1 MAEVYR
7 TVNGNK
13 YAFPD
18 EERARGFDA
27 ALEASRV
34 ARAQKEESF
43 FDAGAF
49 LKSIIPGIIKGT
61 GTAAQGIG
69 SLIQSEGT
77 KEFGRGL
84 GDFSNTVSE
93 NYMGLEPY
101 RRYTTGAQY
110 GQTLGAMA
118 PALAGTAAAVA
129 ALPETGGAS
138 AALIPALVGGLIGGA
153 QGAGEVS
160 EDIDQA
166 RKKGV
171 NVTPEQE
178 QKLALAQGLMTGGLE
193 SISGYGLTKLAR
205 LGLLGRGAIA
215 SGAGQEAD
223 EVAKLLAMA
232 NKPIL
237 GAGYGARALKQ
248 AGLEGGTE
256 ALQQVS
262 LNTLARGDLSGAFG
276 PGYDPQ
282 RDLMEGVGE
291 SLTAGAVF
299 GGVLGGGVDLYH
311 RHKIN
316 QAKSKIR
323 QVQDE
328 SEYVPE
334 QREDSVIG
342 REKEG
347 QLRQDVA
354 AGTFTEA
361 INKRLNDTLTAAS
374 IAINNEESSPL
385 DKLNAYREFA
395 AQYDSG
401 KTFGELRGKDIIA
414 ANKLAQSYFEG
425 ESSPESLEIGIQARD
440 SEAPG
445 SVDMVDVKP
454 VEGKV
459 GRYQIYDGRQL
470 VEMVDGKPFDGK
482 ELPVVESTPVE
493 EDTSKASRVPEFQ
506 ERYARNTYK
515 KTYAELSE
523 PESDIVDRKV
533 DFDLDTKILPTRIK
547 EREQQQFAIDE
558 AQNQKQ
564 AERDRKAQDAQRLAA
579 DRDYIIGDGPLS
591 KVIID
596 ELGLKGRLKN
606 ADLSTIAQ
614 LMRDR
619 VSETTQAEKDAQL
632 KASSE
637 LANTKLQDN
646 IDAADL
652 LSMELFGKNTSL
664 LYDSQKIVLA
674 NRLDI
679 NLGQIAAEKSR
690 LEQEASRRTGINLN
704 TPDGDSAA
712 VRLNRASVKIY
723 GKQFA
728 DLTELQKG
736 AVSGAAERIGS
747 VVLPGEVKEKEL
759 LNGVD
764 AGTLRSV
771 VKELRDPART
781 PVDERSGLVKV
792 DASTIQ
798 SMPFIRGMRGKAV
811 DNAQALFGA
820 MVKLGYVVDIEGNY
834 YLNPD
839 TNGPM
844 YKAKGKKSAVPAAA
858 TTTPPTVAAATPATP
873 VTPATPT
880 ATAAP
885 SAPVEPERGTPR
897 PRSIPLNLDVDT
909 ARRVS
914 SEAYQQLR
922 KLGVSDIYSTVV
934 VDNLLDF
941 KGNIKSDAAQFL
953 NNVIKLASKQNNI
966 SESEENLINTVNHEV
981 VHGMKKSGFFSDSQW
996 KLMTNKFTVAGELDE
1011 PTINAYRERFKNET
1025 PARIDEILQEE
1036 AVAHAI
1042 ERLYNQPAKP
1052 LSFPEKT
1059 LMQKVKT
1066 IASFGTA
1073 ANNLNYTAED
1083 LISAIRSG
1091 DIGRKVIQGKPNA
1104 LNAASTTTQA
1114 APVVTQSPSE
1124 EQDTEALTDKEKAAA
1139 EGDVP
1144 TELQGQSKPDF
1155 SFVGGAAYSSDPVEG
1170 KRIADFRKAARK
1182 MEEDGRSNEEI
1193 RLATGWFRNPYD
1205 NILRYEVSDENAK
1218 LTQAFSDLEESKS
1231 LAILKEQ
1238 KNITLDQALDHPELF
1253 KAYPELK
1260 DIKVIKQAG
1269 FFDYEKRLQGSFNPD
1284 TNTVNITPYSQDP
1297 ESTLIHEIQHWI
1309 QRKEGFASGGNEQSV
1324 IKAAST
1330 KVIEKALAKVV
1341 EKKTADLESIAK
1353 EVKDL
1358 RSSLDVASRYPN
1370 DIQQLSVLLDEK
1382 DKLWNTYSK
1391 DKSDSNK
1398 EQWFRA
1404 GDKWSRLFGELR
1416 DKVKSDMGVS
1426 RNDAWDIAWKAAL
1439 VTPEDVSKEEKRFV
1453 DAQNEIANIRSG
1465 DEKAIANALKSESF
1479 DMYQSLAGEIEA
1491 RDVQARRKYPESQR
1505 SSEKPYTSENIS
1517 PDDSIVT
1524 YGSKGKGWE
1533 SMSKLPGDE
1542 YISPEEADL
1551 FRKPNQAITSAKT
1564 SIKQSP
1570 AVFSKVSWKEGT
1582 RNFDVGGGAYDL
1594 ATNKL
1599 AGVGVENLIYDPFNR
1614 SEEHNNKVI
1623 SSLKKRN
1630 ADTATVANVL
1640 NVIAEPE
1647 NQLTALKQA
1656 NALLKP
1662 GGTAYIGIYEGDRS
1676 GVGKQT
1682 SSGYQNNSKTADYL
1696 PIVRQVFPDAK
1707 IKDGIIVAQKSDAPV
1722 RKSASDVDLESDV
1735 ASEDAGS
1742 QAMYSMP
1749 QQKDPKLF
1757 KVKKENSILDLFKAQ
1772 PISQIPSTL
1781 RSVRDAIID
1790 KPSVRKVIGPSS
1802 VLGKVLSL
1810 RTDYLQSDAP
1820 IAKQGE
1826 NLRQETGN
1834 EGYTNTA
1841 TSAIAAVR
1849 QAQKFNEVLSSALN
1863 VGYVYFDKARGFFIV
1878 KEDSNYAIMPQFKKL
1893 AQSGKLYQAWDAAIA
1908 QRFVDAENSGVD
1920 AKDTLGGN
1928 FTLKQAQDTVNA
1940 YKNDADIQE
1949 FLKVYRNFNNSLI
1962 ELNRYVGN
1970 FDVAT
1975 EARLKAWYYSSYYRV
1990 PVDENGQLEAPS
2002 KSRGLKAITG
2012 RDLQINDMIENFITN
2027 AQYMVGYAMK
2037 NEADRRSIRDSVDNK
2052 LANKLEGPDEKGN
2065 VVSSPKFAINKKMV
2079 VRVNENGKKAYY
2091 EILDPVLYKSLSDTR
2106 VRLASLAVLGKG
2118 FSNYLRTGVTSA
2130 PTFMFN
2136 NMFLDA
2142 FRLWGLGIY
2151 EDNVLKSVFGN
2162 IYDGFKSV
2170 SSEDDTYKT
2179 LMKAGLIGSMKLSRD
2194 SVQAATDIRRELAIA
2209 QGNGFINLLRAM
2221 KNSTLGTLENIS
2233 AKSEVV
2239 NRVQV
2244 YKNVNKNMLKKGLSV
2259 EAADSAALYAA
2270 MNYPVNFDVRG
2281 AGEVA
2286 QYAAALLPFVNASAQ
2301 GTDVFYQGL
2310 RSMAQTRGVMLNG
2323 KKQRVPI
2330 NQLQASALAASKGAL
2345 VNSMIYGTL
2354 YTFALAA
2361 LAPDEWKKATPEER
2375 NRTLFIP
2382 VGSATVKIPIPPE
2395 IGLIALAIPNAFAE
2409 VIIGQDNGPQIMKSL
2424 ASYFINLFTFSP
2436 VPQIVRPAAE
2446 VAVNKNFFTW
2456 RPIENMTEERILPE
2470 YRYDENTTLIG
2481 RGLGSATAKLK
2492 MPISPMQFDHLI
2504 RGYLGTSGMFTA
2516 DLISQ
2521 LFGSAIGKNDPER
2534 FRPVSDPYLLPIVG
2548 KLFTAPTD
2556 RKAIQDYYEIRN
2568 HATRSANTLKAIDL
2582 AKEYKDNPEKLRA
2595 MAYWSQI
2602 NTALEAGPNQR
2613 MQELRKLKA
2622 NVQVATVG
2630 VLTPSQKT
2638 DMIKQINLKM
2648 SEVAREAQQ
2657 LKRLLP
2663 FTWF

>member
-1 MAEVYR
+1 MAEVSR
-7 TVNGNK
+7 VINGK
-13 YAFPD
+13 TWVFPD
-18 EERARGFDA
+18 EETARQAEA
-27 ALEASRV
+27 ALEASRI

-84 GDFSNTVSE
+84 GDFSDVVSE
-93 NYMGLEPY
+93 KYMGLEPY

-110 GQTLGAMA
+110 GQTLGGMA

-129 ALPETGGAS
+129 ALPETAGAS

-166 RKKGV
+166 RKRGV

-178 QKLALAQGLMTGGLE
+178 QKQALAQGLVTGGLE
-193 SISGYGLTKLAR
+193 SLSGYGLTKLAKLGR
-205 LGLLGRGAIA
+205 LGKGAIA
-215 SGAGQEAD
+215 SGAGQEVD
-223 EVAKLLAMA
+223 EVAKLLTMA
-232 NKPIL
+232 DRPII

-256 ALQQVS
+256 ALQQAS
-262 LNTLARGDLSGAFG
+262 LNTLARGDLSGVFG

-282 RDLMEGVGE
+282 RDLMEGVQE
-291 SLTAGAVF
+291 SFTAGAVF
-299 GGVLGGGVDLYH
+299 GGVLGGGVDLYN

-323 QVQDE
+323 QVQDQSAE
-328 SEYVPE
+328 VGL
-334 QREDSVIG
+334 QREDAVIG
-342 REKEG
+342 REIDG
-347 QLRQDVA
+347 QIRQGEV
-354 AGTFTEA
+354 AGTLTEE

-374 IAINNEESSPL
+374 VTINNEEASPL

-395 AQYDSG
+395 AQYNSG
-401 KTFGELRGKDIIA
+401 KTFGELRGKDIIS

-425 ESSPESLEIGIQARD
+425 ESSPESLEIGIQARE
-440 SEAPG
+440 SAAPG

-459 GRYQIYDGRQL
+459 GRSQIYNGINFD
-470 VEMVDGKPFDGK
+470 EMVDGKPFDGK
-482 ELPVVESTPVE
+482 ELPVVESTPA
-493 EDTSKASRVPEFQ
+493 DTAKTGSNRILEFQ
-506 ERYARNTYK
+506 NRKANITFSKPYGDLTQDQA
-515 KTYAELSE
+515 
-523 PESDIVDRKV
+523 DIIDAQVDK
-533 DFDLDTKILPTRIK
+533 DLDTTILPTRI
-547 EREQQQFAIDE
+547 ESRQQQQAAVEEDLR
-558 AQNQKQ
+558 NKQ
-564 AERDRKAQDAQRLAA
+564 AAKDKAQEQRDLKAQDALSLAA
-579 DRDYIIGDGPLS
+579 DRDYIIGNDPLFKS
-591 KVIID
+591 VSS

-606 ADLSTIAQ
+606 SDISAVAQ

-632 KASSE
+632 KASADQ
-637 LANTKLQDN
+637 ANIKLQDN
-646 IDAADL
+646 LAVAEP
-652 LSMELFGKNTSL
+652 LSRELFGKNIPL

-674 NRLDI
+674 KRLDI

-690 LEQEASRRTGINLN
+690 LQQEASLRTDINLT
-704 TPDGDSAA
+704 TPDGDPID
-712 VRLNRASVKIY
+712 VRLDRAAVKIY
-723 GKQFA
+723 GKRFG
-728 DLTELQKG
+728 ELSELRQG
-736 AVSGAAERIGS
+736 AVRNAEERIGS
-747 VVLPGEVKEKEL
+747 VVLPAEVKEKEQL
-759 LNGVD
+759 KNYGVD

-771 VKELRDPART
+771 IGELRNPEIN
-781 PVDERSGLVKV
+781 PVDEQSGLVKV

-798 SMPFIRGMRGKAV
+798 SIPLVRGMRGKAV

-820 MVKLGYVVDIEGNY
+820 MIERGDVIESGGNY
-834 YLNPD
+834 YLDPD
-839 TNGPM
+839 TDGPM
-844 YKAKGKKSAVPAAA
+844 YKLPPAA
-858 TTTPPTVAAATPATP
+858 TTTQPAVAAATPTTP
-873 VTPATPT
+873 VAPA
-880 ATAAP
+880 
-885 SAPVEPERGTPR
+885 APVEPERGTPR
-897 PRSIPLNLDVDT
+897 PRSIPLKLDVET

-934 VDNLLDF
+934 IDNFLDS
-941 KGNIKSDAAQFL
+941 KGNIRSDSAQFL
-953 NNVIKLASKQNNI
+953 NDVIKLASKQNNI
-966 SESEENLINTVNHEV
+966 AESEENLVNTVNHEV

-996 KLMTNKFTVAGELDE
+996 KLMTNQFTVAGELDE
-1011 PTINAYRERFKNET
+1011 PTIKAYRERFKNET

-1036 AVAHAI
+1036 AVAYAM

-1059 LMQKVKT
+1059 LMQRVKALAG
-1066 IASFGTA
+1066 IGTA

-1083 LISAIRSG
+1083 LISAIRAG
-1091 DIGRKVIQGKPNA
+1091 DIGRMAIPGKPNMLSPA
-1104 LNAASTTTQA
+1104 RTTTQA

-1218 LTQAFSDLEESKS
+1218 LTQAFSDLEESKF
-1231 LAILKEQ
+1231 LEEQ

-1269 FFDYEKRLQGSFNPD
+1269 LFDRGQRLQGSFNPA
-1284 TNTVNITPYSQDP
+1284 TNTVNITPYNKNP

-1309 QRKEGFASGGNEQSV
+1309 QEKEGFASGGNEQSV
-1324 IKAAST
+1324 IKAASP

-1341 EKKTADLESIAK
+1341 QRKTADLESMAK
-1353 EVKDL
+1353 EVNDL

-1370 DIQQLSVLLDEK
+1370 DIQQLSDLS
-1382 DKLWNTYSK
+1382 DKEDKRWEIYRE

-1398 EQWFRA
+1398 EQWFTA
-1404 GDKWSRLFGELR
+1404 KDKWSTRFGEFR
-1416 DKVKSDMGVS
+1416 DKIKSDMGVG
-1426 RNDAWDIAWKAAL
+1426 RDTAWDMAWGAKSA
-1439 VTPEDVSKEEKRFV
+1439 TQENVSEAEKRFV
-1453 DAQNEIANIRSG
+1453 DAQKEIANIRSG
-1465 DEKAIANALKSESF
+1465 DEKAIAAALKSEAF
-1479 DMYQSLAGEIEA
+1479 GMYSNIAGEIES
-1491 RDVQARRKYPESQR
+1491 RDVEARRKYPESQR

-1524 YGSKGKGWE
+1524 YGSKGKGIE
-1533 SMSKLPGDE
+1533 SMFKLTGD
-1542 YISPEEADL
+1542 EEAD
-1551 FRKPNQAITSAKT
+1551 
-1564 SIKQSP
+1564 
-1570 AVFSKVSWKEGT
+1570 
-1582 RNFDVGGGAYDL
+1582 
-1594 ATNKL
+1594 
-1599 AGVGVENLIYDPFNR
+1599 
-1614 SEEHNNKVI
+1614 
-1623 SSLKKRN
+1623 
-1630 ADTATVANVL
+1630 
-1640 NVIAEPE
+1640 
-1647 NQLTALKQA
+1647 
-1656 NALLKP
+1656 
-1662 GGTAYIGIYEGDRS
+1662 
-1676 GVGKQT
+1676 
-1682 SSGYQNNSKTADYL
+1682 
-1696 PIVRQVFPDAK
+1696 
-1707 IKDGIIVAQKSDAPV
+1707 
-1722 RKSASDVDLESDV
+1722 
-1735 ASEDAGS
+1735 S
-1742 QAMYSMP
+1742 QAMFKMVE
-1749 QQKDPKLF
+1749 QKDPKLF
-1757 KVKKENSILDLFKAQ
+1757 KAKKEDSILDLFKAQ

-1781 RSVRDAIID
+1781 KAVGDAIIE
-1790 KPSVRKVIGPSS
+1790 KPSVRKLIGPSS
-1802 VLGKVLSL
+1802 VLGKALSL
-1810 RTDYLQSDAP
+1810 RTDWIQSDAP

-1826 NLRQETGN
+1826 NLFQETGN
-1834 EGYTNTA
+1834 KGYTDTA
-1841 TSAIAAVR
+1841 TSAIAAKR
-1849 QAQKFNEVLSSALN
+1849 QAEKFNEVLSSALN
-1863 VGYVYFDKARGFFIV
+1863 IGYVYFDKARGFFMV

-1893 AQSGKLYQAWDAAIA
+1893 SQSGKLYQAWDAAIA

-1940 YKNDADIQE
+1940 YKGDADIQE

-2002 KSRGLKAITG
+2002 KSRGLKAISG
-2012 RDLQINDMIENFITN
+2012 RELQINDMIENFITN

-2052 LANKLEGPDEKGN
+2052 LANRLEGPDEKGN
-2065 VVSSPKFAINKKMV
+2065 IVSSPKFATNKKMV

-2091 EILDPVLYKSLSDTR
+2091 EILDPILYKSLSDTR

-2130 PTFMFN
+2130 PSFMFN

-2151 EDNVLKSVFGN
+2151 EDNVLKSIFGN

-2209 QGNGFINLLRAM
+2209 QGNAFVNLLRTM

-2233 AKSEVV
+2233 AKSEAV

-2259 EAADSAALYAA
+2259 EAAESAALYAA

-2301 GTDVFYQGL
+2301 GTDVFYQSL
-2310 RSMAQTRGVMLNG
+2310 RSMAQTRGVMLKG
-2323 KKQRVPI
+2323 QKQRVPV
-2330 NQLQASALAASKGAL
+2330 NQLQASALAASKSAL
-2345 VNSMIYGTL
+2345 YNSIIAGTL

-2382 VGSATVKIPIPPE
+2382 IGSTAIKIPIPPE
-2395 IGLIALAIPNAFAE
+2395 LGLIALSIPNAFAE
-2409 VIIGQDNGPQIMKSL
+2409 AIIGQDNGPQMMKSL
-2424 ASYFINLFTFSP
+2424 TSYFINLFTFSP

-2481 RGLGSATAKLK
+2481 RGLGSAAAKLK

-2504 RGYLGTSGMFTA
+2504 RGYLGTTGMFA
-2516 DLISQ
+2516 SDLISQ
-2521 LFGSAIGKNDPER
+2521 VFGAAIGKNDPDR
-2534 FRPVSDPYLLPIVG
+2534 FRPISDPYLLPVVG
-2548 KLFTAPTD
+2548 KLFTAPND

-2568 HATRSANTLKAIDL
+2568 HATRAANTLKSIDL

-2602 NTALEAGPNQR
+2602 NTALEAGPDQR

-2622 NVQVATVG
+2622 KVQVATVD

-2638 DMIKQINLKM
+2638 DMIKQINMKM
-2648 SEVAREAQQ
+2648 SEVARGVQQ
-2657 LKRLLP
+2657 LKRELP